1 MTTASKERSLKQ
13 LKLVTGE
20 ELICEILDE
29 DDRTITF
36 NNALTLIEQTHSDG
50 SKYFTFRNFMVY
62 QDSPLNVMLLMSDKI
77 MSVAVPTVDMIGQYK
92 LALSEMAK
100 QIEEW
105 NNIADDEITTDDFIN
120 ECESYSLID
129 SDVSGFIVH

>member
-29 DDRTITF
+29 DETTVTF

-50 SKYFTFRNFMVY
+50 GKYFTFRNFMVY
-62 QDSPLNVMLLMSDKI
+62 QDSPLNVMLLMTDKI
-77 MSVAVPTVDMIGQYK
+77 MSVAIPTVDMIGQYK

-105 NNIADDEITTDDFIN
+105 DNMVDDEMTTDDFMN

-129 SDVSGFIVH
+129 SDVEGFLIH